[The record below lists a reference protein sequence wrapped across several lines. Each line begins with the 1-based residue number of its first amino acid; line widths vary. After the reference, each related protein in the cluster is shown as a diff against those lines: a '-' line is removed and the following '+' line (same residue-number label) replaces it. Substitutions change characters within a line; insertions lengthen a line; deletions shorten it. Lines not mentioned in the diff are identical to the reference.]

1 MSPDTL
7 NQDAWVWD
15 ALEAS
20 WEEGFSHL
28 TAINSGPGDATGVP
42 LTDRLPTGV
51 TFVSAS
57 DSAAQSVKAVPT
69 DFSRRPF
76 DGRAAVISVTIS
88 AELGDLASGEEAALT
103 ITVKADSVGDL
114 TNNAE
119 VTANEA
125 DPDASN
131 NTATANTQVLAQP
144 APAPPVETIPT
155 LSEWGL
161 ILLLIALLGGGLHG
175 LRNPRPTE

>member
-20 WEEGFSHL
+20 WEEGFSYL
-28 TAINSGPGDATGVP
+28 TAINSGPGDATGVT

-119 VTANEA
+119 VTANE
-125 DPDASN
+125 PVCLVGHLHLL
-131 NTATANTQVLAQP
+131 QLKELRVRIGRLA
-144 APAPPVETIPT
+144 
-155 LSEWGL
+155 GR
-161 ILLLIALLGGGLHG
+161 G
-175 LRNPRPTE
+175 